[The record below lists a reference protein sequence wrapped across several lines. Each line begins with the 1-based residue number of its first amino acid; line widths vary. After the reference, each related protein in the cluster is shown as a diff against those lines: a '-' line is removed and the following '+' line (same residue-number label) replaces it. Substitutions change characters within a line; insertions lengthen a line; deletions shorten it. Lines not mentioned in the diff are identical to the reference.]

1 MSFGNMA
8 KRVLESFVGAAWA
21 RTGCAA
27 LLLAGMLLPSCLQCH
42 AQEYPYFVAYSQE
55 MEEPGNLDIE
65 CFNAVGSPPGGNSF
79 IGSDVEFEYGLKG
92 WWTTVRN
99 TNLFADDVAVDP
111 ADHYLGSKQC
121 QGERNYH

>member
-1 MSFGNMA
+1 MKMA
-8 KRVLESFVGAAWA
+8 AKECVDPESDAKHIEPSYPLP
-21 RTGCAA
+21 A
-27 LLLAGMLLPSCLQCH
+27 LSAMTAFSAL
-42 AQEYPYFVAYSQE
+42 F
-55 MEEPGNLDIE
+55 
-65 CFNAVGSPPGGNSF
+65 
-79 IGSDVEFEYGLKG
+79 LKG